1 MTKKGKEMTERK
13 RSYNFFKGRKPGC
26 LEMVYTKLSWSV
38 QNKCLEKDK
47 LEQTERNMRRK
58 ENGKKI
64 YPFLSPSNPGCS
76 VRTQLHVLS

>member
-47 LEQTERNMRRK
+47 LEQTERNMRR
-58 ENGKKI
+58 
-64 YPFLSPSNPGCS
+64 
-76 VRTQLHVLS
+76 